1 MPYLKKISKRSL
13 VVIILFFLVYV
24 WAVFKFSSIKTLP
37 PVKESLPQV
46 IGVKDSVIASPTVN
60 SKALD
65 STSSRVVVENND
77 TFLVTRVIDGDT
89 IELENGQVVRYI
101 GVDTP
106 EYTSKNECYGF
117 EATNF
122 NRELVENKRVT
133 LLKDVSETD
142 RYGRLLRYVYVE
154 NTFVNDY
161 LVRQGYANVS
171 SYPPDV
177 KYQSQFREAEKAAR
191 ENNRGLW
198 SFCNVSTPTIAS
210 TLTPSQGVVSTD
222 SQGSKDCLIKGNISF
237 STGEKIYHIPGC
249 KSYEDTQINTSKGE
263 KWFCSEQEALNAG
276 WRKAKNCP

>member
-1 MPYLKKISKRSL
+1 M
-13 VVIILFFLVYV
+13 
-24 WAVFKFSSIKTLP
+24 
-37 PVKESLPQV
+37 
-46 IGVKDSVIASPTVN
+46 
-60 SKALD
+60 
-65 STSSRVVVENND
+65 VVENNG

-101 GVDTP
+101 GIDTP
-106 EYTSKNECYGF
+106 EYTSKKECYGF

-122 NRELVENKRVT
+122 NRALVENKRVT

-154 NTFVNDY
+154 NIFVNDY

-177 KYQSQFREAEKAAR
+177 KYQNQFREAEKEAR
-191 ENNRGLW
+191 ENKRGLW
-198 SFCNVSTPTIAS
+198 SFCSVSTSNIVPTA
-210 TLTPSQGVVSTD
+210 TPSQGVVSTD

-237 STGEKIYHIPGC
+237 STGEKIYHVPGC

-263 KWFCSEQEALNAG
+263 KWFCSEQEAINAS

>member
-13 VVIILFFLVYV
+13 VVIIVFLLVYV

-154 NTFVNDY
+154 NIFVNDY

-191 ENNRGLW
+191 KNNRGLW
-198 SFCNVSTPTIAS
+198 SFCGKTAIT
-210 TLTPSQGVVSTD
+210 SQEVVSSD
-222 SQGSKDCLIKGNISF
+222 VKSSEDCLIKGNISF

-263 KWFCSEQEALNAG
+263 KWFCSEQEAINAS